1 MIPDCTLFYKI
12 LSLQS
17 LNQQVQKYSFFFF
30 PKISKNFQKFPKKIQ
45 KKSKNFQKRFQIFK
59 KSFLNYDLF

>member
-30 PKISKNFQKFPKKIQ
+30 PKISKNFQK
-45 KKSKNFQKRFQIFK
+45 KSKKNPKISKNDFK
-59 KSFLNYDLF
+59 FSKNLF